1 MARIWNKPRIAEQS
15 SLRGRHKQSNTPLK
29 KKVFVAMSGGVDSSV
44 AAALLREAGYE
55 VTGVFMQVW
64 QPDFLT
70 CSRTDD
76 REEAMRAAAHLGIP
90 FLTFDF
96 EKEYKEKEA
105 DYMIAEYTAGRTPN
119 PDVMCNS
126 RIKFGAFLTRARELG
141 ADYIATGH
149 YARRQVEKLKVRKVY
164 KVNENKKLY
173 EPDELYKLLTGRDS
187 AKDQSYFLWTLT
199 QEQLRYCLFPIGG
212 YVKPDVREMARKFG
226 LPNAERRDSQ
236 GVCFIGQFPMK
247 EFLKKYVV
255 AKKGDVLDTQGNV
268 IGTHDGARLYTLG
281 ERHGFL
287 VTKKTPNDSPVY
299 VVAKDIEKN
308 TITVAPSAARETI
321 AEVTLAHQ
329 NFISGEPPEENKV
342 YDVRFRYRQPLVKAQ
357 YTKHLARH
365 ILRFETPQK
374 AVTPGQSLV
383 IYDGEV
389 CVGGGVIQ

>member
-1 MARIWNKPRIAEQS
+1 
-15 SLRGRHKQSNTPLK
+15 
-29 KKVFVAMSGGVDSSV
+29 MSGGVDSSV

-96 EKEYKEKEA
+96 EKEYKEKVV

-126 RIKFGAFLTRARELG
+126 RIKFGDFLARARELG

-212 YVKPDVREMARKFG
+212 YDWSFALSRPVK
-226 LPNAERRDSQ
+226 
-236 GVCFIGQFPMK
+236 
-247 EFLKKYVV
+247 
-255 AKKGDVLDTQGNV
+255 
-268 IGTHDGARLYTLG
+268 
-281 ERHGFL
+281 
-287 VTKKTPNDSPVY
+287 
-299 VVAKDIEKN
+299 
-308 TITVAPSAARETI
+308 
-321 AEVTLAHQ
+321 
-329 NFISGEPPEENKV
+329 
-342 YDVRFRYRQPLVKAQ
+342 
-357 YTKHLARH
+357 
-365 ILRFETPQK
+365 
-374 AVTPGQSLV
+374 SL
-383 IYDGEV
+383 
-389 CVGGGVIQ
+389 